1 MLYGNSTILRKW
13 LMSMPPPMEG
23 TTYFNFIASHDG
35 IGMRPAEGLIS
46 EKNIKAILKRMKEFG
61 GEVSYRK
68 VENKSKPYEI
78 NIALID
84 ALKGTIDNLDNF
96 QIQRF
101 ICAHAIMLSLEGIPA
116 IYVHSFFGTE
126 NDYTGMRS
134 TKQKRRA
141 SKETMKSLDL
151 LTKATIA
158 EQKAEIDLE
167 RIRTD
172 AMKKVAELQDI
183 DDRTRSLKLIDFMSE
198 AIKEEM
204 KENTGGETPVE

>member
-1 MLYGNSTILRKW
+1 MLVPKKTFLITETNLPNKENLDYFGNGNEAQLIYNFSLPPLILYSMLYGSSTILRKW

-61 GEVSYRK
+61 GEISYRK
-68 VENKSKPYEI
+68 VENKNKPYEV

-84 ALKGTIDNLDNF
+84 ALKGTINNLDNF
-96 QIQRF
+96 QIHRF

-126 NDYTGMRS
+126 NDLAGMQS
-134 TKQKRRA
+134 TKQK
-141 SKETMKSLDL
+141 KY
-151 LTKATIA
+151 
-158 EQKAEIDLE
+158 
-167 RIRTD
+167 
-172 AMKKVAELQDI
+172 
-183 DDRTRSLKLIDFMSE
+183 
-198 AIKEEM
+198 
-204 KENTGGETPVE
+204 